1 MAENLK
7 AHVIATVKSL
17 MRPIIMLLLRNGV
30 TYKEF
35 ALLCKSIF
43 VEAAAADYGIRGRP
57 TNVSRIAVLTGIDR
71 KEVKRIRDLLQEIIP
86 CGEKTAPIAPECLM
100 LRLAMIRI

>member
-1 MAENLK
+1 MTENLK

-17 MRPIIMLLLRNGV
+17 MKPIIMLLLRNGV

-43 VEAAAADYGIRGRP
+43 VEAAGTAIYVVGCRTILA
-57 TNVSRIAVLTGIDR
+57 
-71 KEVKRIRDLLQEIIP
+71 KERTKQLVRCIFL
-86 CGEKTAPIAPECLM
+86 
-100 LRLAMIRI
+100 